1 MSNTLGKKTKLKGKA
16 VIQELFQ
23 NGKTTRKGPLRVVF
37 MDKLVSGTSHHVGF
51 TVSKRFFKNATDRN
65 KVKRLMREA
74 YRLQQQDLLVPCANS
89 LRMMFIFQSNKMP
102 DLDYLKKLTKSQIKE
117 LNKKFAL
124 KS

>member
-23 NGKTTRKGPLRVVF
+23 NGRTTRKGPLRVVF
-37 MDKLVSGTSHHVGF
+37 MDKIVPGTSHHIGF

-74 YRLQQQDLLVPCANS
+74 YRLQQHELSVPYANS
-89 LRMMFIFQSNKMP
+89 LHMMFIYQSNKMP
-102 DLDYLKKLTKSQIKE
+102 DIAYLKKLTKNQIKE